1 MKLSLSVLAFG
12 AAVSAAFLP
21 SPAFAQTPGS
31 STSAS
36 SVERRVGSD
45 QEIVFPEGDSLAGDP
60 LSTYGFGVM
69 PAPRVLRAGLIRPRN
84 NFLPELLKSVENL

>member
-1 MKLSLSVLAFG
+1 MKLSLTMLALG

-21 SPAFAQTPGS
+21 SQAFAQTPSS
-31 STSAS
+31 STSATY
-36 SVERRVGSD
+36 VERKVGSD
-45 QEIVFPEGDSLAGDP
+45 QEIIFPEEDSLVGDP